1 MTLPTVSV
9 VVINFNG
16 RQHLEPCFS
25 SLLKQDYPAELVE
38 LMLVD
43 NNSQDGSLELLA
55 ERFPMVKVIKNTD
68 NRGFAPAV
76 NQGAA
81 AATGRYLALINNDAY
96 ADPHWLTAMVQPLE
110 AHRAEGVVCV
120 GARMLDWHGRRID
133 FVGGGVNFYGHG
145 DQFFHQFPADAVT
158 VEQQELLFACGGAM
172 LVDRQVFL
180 DVGGFD
186 EDYFAYF
193 EDVDFGWRL
202 WLYGYRVLFVPKAV
216 AYHRQHGTSSTMYAH
231 QVRTLLERNA
241 LATIIKN
248 YDEGH
253 LQQAL
258 PAALLL
264 LIKKSLLDSNQTIDR
279 REFDVRQRKHA
290 TAEPTLAV
298 PKAMLSYIVAA
309 GDLVEDFPRLWAK
322 RQAIQSRRVRPDADI
337 LPLLKRPMGTNYL
350 APSYLL
356 LQEALTEAFDIR
368 AMFNG
373 SRTTRVLILSSDPLF
388 HSLAGPGIRAVE
400 MARYLAQSCYVT
412 LAAPEQA
419 ALTIPDVE
427 CVAFQRGDQEAVQHL
442 ASQAE
447 VLIVQGFTL
456 YLYPALKALHK
467 VLIVDLYDPFH
478 LENLE
483 LHTKQAPS
491 DAQARIAGD
500 LAVLNEQLR
509 VGDFFICASERQRD
523 FWLGAL
529 GSLGRLSPEAYQH
542 DPTFRSLIDVVPFG
556 LHPTPPSHEQKV
568 VKGVVP
574 GIAADDTL
582 LLWGGGIW
590 DWLDPLTVIRAMAI
604 VRQRRTDVKLFF
616 MGYQHPNTKDVP
628 VMAMYDRAVAL
639 AKELGLDQ
647 QTVFFNDRWVPYAE
661 RASYLLEADIGVSAH
676 LEHVETRFA
685 FRTRL
690 LDYIW
695 AGLPMVVSA
704 GDTLADTVIERGL
717 GYVVPIQDA
726 DVYASAILALVE
738 QPDARHAYESAFAA
752 AQQQFA
758 WPQALRPLIEFCQRP
773 RYAPDKRR
781 QSTTTNE
788 TCTSLMLPSTARR
801 IDELDAA
808 IAEKNTHIAYLE
820 RLINQIQKGRVMR
833 VLTLVQ
839 KLTSR
844 GRKR

>member
-9 VVINFNG
+9 VVVNFNG

-38 LMLVD
+38 LILVD
-43 NNSQDGSLELLA
+43 NNSQDGSRELIA
-55 ERFPMVKVIKNTD
+55 ARFPMVRVIQNAD

-81 AATGRYLALINNDAY
+81 AAGGRYLALINNDAY
-96 ADPHWLTAMVQPLE
+96 ADPRWIRAMVEPLE
-110 AHRAEGVVCV
+110 AQRAEGVACV

-145 DQFFHQFPADAVT
+145 DQFFHQFPADAVA
-158 VEQQELLFACGGAM
+158 VEQEQLLFACGGAM

-180 DVGGFD
+180 DTGGFD

-202 WLYGYRVLFVPKAV
+202 WLYGYRVLLAPEAV
-216 AYHRQHGTSSTMYAH
+216 VYHRSHGTSSTMYGH

-241 LATIIKN
+241 LMTIIKN
-248 YDEGH
+248 YDDEH
-253 LQQAL
+253 LQRVL

-264 LIKKSLLDSNQTIDR
+264 LLKKSLLDGGQTIDR
-279 REFDVRQRKHA
+279 REFDMRQRNHA
-290 TAEPTLAV
+290 TVDPTIPV

-309 GDLVEDFPRLWAK
+309 GDLIDDFPRLWAK
-322 RQAIQSRRVRPDADI
+322 RQAIQARRARPDAEI
-337 LPLLKRPMGTNYL
+337 LPLLKRPMGANYL

-356 LQEALTEAFDIR
+356 LQETLTEAFDIR

-373 SRTTRVLILSSDPLF
+373 SRTTRVLILSSDPLYQN
-388 HSLAGPGIRAVE
+388 LAGPGIRAVE
-400 MARYLAQSCYVT
+400 MARYLAQTCYVT

-419 ALTIPDVE
+419 AVTIADVE
-427 CVAFQRGDQEAVQHL
+427 CVAFQRGDQEAVQHV
-442 ASQAE
+442 ASHAE

-456 YLYPALKALHK
+456 ALYPALKALHK
-467 VLIVDLYDPFH
+467 VLVVDLYDPFH

-483 LHTKQAPS
+483 IHTRQSPES
-491 DAQARIAGD
+491 VVERTAGD
-500 LAVLNEQLR
+500 LAILNEQLC

-556 LHPTPPSHEQKV
+556 LQPAPPVHERKV
-568 VKGVVP
+568 IKGVVP

-582 LLWGGGIW
+582 VLWGGGIW

-604 VRQRRTDVKLFF
+604 VGRQRPDVKLFF
-616 MGYQHPNTKDVP
+616 MGYHHPNPNDVP

-639 AKELGLDQ
+639 ACELGLHSR
-647 QTVFFNDRWVPYAE
+647 TVFFNDRWVPYDE
-661 RASYLLEADIGVSAH
+661 RANYLLEADIGVSAH

-695 AGLPMVVSA
+695 AGLPMVVAA

-717 GYVVPIQDA
+717 GYVVPIEDA
-726 DVYASAILALVE
+726 EAYAAAILALAE
-738 QPDARHAYESAFAA
+738 QPNARQMYEPTFAA
-752 AQQQFA
+752 ARQQFA
-758 WPQALRPLIEFCQRP
+758 WPQVLRPLFAFCRQP

-781 QSTTTNE
+781 QAPAINE
-788 TCTSLMLPSTARR
+788 QATQGLLPSIQRR
-801 IDELDAA
+801 MDELDAIVA
-808 IAEKNTHIAYLE
+808 AKNEHIAYLE
-820 RLINQIQKGRVMR
+820 GLIGQVQHGRVMR
-833 VLTLVQ
+833 LLRLLQRVF
-839 KLTSR
+839 
-844 GRKR
+844 GRI